1 MGFLFILTATT
12 LACTGLFLLCA
23 AVQVFIKLVQNRII
37 REEVDDDSD
46 DSYDTRIG
54 RMNGLYRE
62 LERDRVR
69 LQRAKVD

>member
-23 AVQVFIKLVQNRII
+23 AVQVFIKLVQNCMI
-37 REEVDDDSD
+37 EEEDSD
-46 DSYDTRIG
+46 DDYDTRIG